1 MNKKST
7 LKLLLLALLVAC
19 STTASYARE
28 GARTGFCPASPQP
41 LPSAEERQHLVP
53 ERLLRC
59 FLTVHEIAV
68 VRSARYHDAQTT
80 VTDPQFASG
89 ELNPDGSLRPPLTA
103 DQLAELAKMH
113 SILDEDMHA
122 GAILRKFVANKDV
135 GGFLY
140 GRTVIGSPSSPVVV
154 STNTMRGFVGL
165 ERNTQG
171 LDAGAT
177 VGALGLDYETTATG
191 QFTDASSIPLK
202 RRLAAEIVQH
212 GLHSIRHHMSA
223 QGAIDAKIPLAG
235 DLNDFV
241 GDTTP
246 SLDNRSFEMNRAG
259 EDNPYTG
266 LGISDN
272 IGLLTQNPHD
282 PPGAT
287 YPLHVNEEDVMTVPT
302 PLADGDQI
310 LRRAPDGTETVVARY
325 LKFTDRNG
333 TPSLRWMLNPHLAQA
348 DKVYYRTL
356 ILNAAECVQN
366 PANCLAAN

>member
-7 LKLLLLALLVAC
+7 LKLLLLALLAAF
-19 STTASYARE
+19 STTASYARD
-28 GARTGFCPASPQP
+28 AASTGFCPASPQP
-41 LPSAEERQHLVP
+41 LPSAEERQHLAP

-59 FLTVHEIAV
+59 FLSAHEITV
-68 VRSARYHDAQTT
+68 LRGSRYHDAQTT
-80 VTDPQFASG
+80 VTDPQFESG
-89 ELNPDGSLRPPLTA
+89 KLNPDGSLRPPLDD
-103 DQLAELAKMH
+103 DQLVELARMH
-113 SILDEDMHA
+113 SILDEDMHQ
-122 GAILRKFVANKDV
+122 GAVLRKFVPNSDV

-154 STNTMRGFVGL
+154 STNTVRGFVGL

-177 VGALGLDYETTATG
+177 IAGLGLDYETTTTG
-191 QFTDASSIPLK
+191 QFTDASPLPPK
-202 RRLAAEIVQH
+202 RQVAAEILQH
-212 GLHSIRHHMSA
+212 GLHSIRHRMSA
-223 QGAIDAKIPLAG
+223 QGAVDARIPLAR

-241 GDTTP
+241 GNTTP
-246 SLDNRSFEMNRAG
+246 SLDDRSFEMNRQG

-272 IGLLTQNPHD
+272 IGLLTQDPDD

-287 YPLHVNEEDVMTVPT
+287 YPLHLNEEDVMTVPT
-302 PLADGDQI
+302 PLADNDEI
-310 LRRAPDGTETVVARY
+310 LRRETDETETVIARY
-325 LKFTDRNG
+325 LKFTDHG
-333 TPSLRWMLNPHLAQA
+333 GASSLRWMLNPHLAQA

-366 PANCLAAN
+366 PANCLAVN